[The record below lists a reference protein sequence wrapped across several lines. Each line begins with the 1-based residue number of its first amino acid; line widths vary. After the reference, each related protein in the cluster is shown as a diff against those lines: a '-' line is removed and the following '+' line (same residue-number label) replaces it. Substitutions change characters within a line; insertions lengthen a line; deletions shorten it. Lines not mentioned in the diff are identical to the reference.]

1 MAHVSKKNRGVTIS
15 MLVAT
20 AVAMLAACTTP
31 DSNSGMKNDSS
42 VRAGTKN
49 QWAIGKGENR
59 RVWDHEPTEE
69 EVRQWRYETI
79 RDTAGQKKADEWLM
93 NQLRLDAMKSRAERE
108 RLELNRL
115 RQQNAS
121 GN

>member
-1 MAHVSKKNRGVTIS
+1 MVHISTKRGGMTI
-15 MLVAT
+15 LVIVAT
-20 AVAMLAACTTP
+20 AMAMLTACATLE
-31 DSNSGMKNDSS
+31 SNRGKQNDSS

-49 QWAIGKGENR
+49 QWAIGEGANR

-69 EVRQWRYETI
+69 DIRQWRYETI
-79 RDTAGQKKADEWLM
+79 RDTAGQKYADEWLM

-115 RQQNAS
+115 RQQSAS
-121 GN
+121 GQ